1 MPWWHAPLLKTL
13 AASAPARIF
22 KGALDL
28 MNIEMGTEAL
38 ALFEYTPG
46 VQLVS
51 FRLELLKAVASKT
64 RLGDK
69 GLFAVSHAD
78 VARNPSCLDDLF
90 KGMVE
95 AVGRAAHN

>member
-1 MPWWHAPLLKTL
+1 MPWWHQPLLKTL

-22 KGALDL
+22 RGALDL
-28 MNIEMGTEAL
+28 MNIDTGTEAL
-38 ALFEYTPG
+38 ALYEYMTG
-46 VQLVS
+46 VELVG
-51 FRLELLKAVASKT
+51 FRLELLKAVASKA

-78 VARNPSCLDDLF
+78 VERNPSRLDDLF

-95 AVGRAAHN
+95 AVGRAQN

>member
-13 AASAPARIF
+13 EASAPAPVF

-28 MNIEMGTEAL
+28 MNIEMGAEAL
-38 ALFEYTPG
+38 ALYEYMPG
-46 VQLVS
+46 VALIG
-51 FRLELLKAVASKT
+51 FRLELLKTVASKA

-69 GLFAVSHAD
+69 GLFAFSHAD
-78 VARNPSCLDDLF
+78 AERNPSRLDDLF

-95 AVGRAAHN
+95 AVGRAQN